1 MKKILLFICI
11 PFIGFTQD
19 YQLDFN
25 SATLDYVEMPNASSV
40 IANKIEFTISG
51 WVNPQMDASHSG
63 FFGFRNNSDADFF
76 LLQLQNSTN
85 VEARFRNSTG
95 VNFDVVANSIL
106 DIGQWQHLAFTYNGT
121 YLKLYKNGSVVDSA
135 AANGTITN
143 VSQSFKIGSLDYQT
157 SSFPM
162 QGSTDEVR
170 LWDAALSES
179 TINNWMCD
187 PVDLTHP
194 NYTNLLGYWKL
205 NDGNGTLVSDASP
218 YGLDGALYNAIW
230 TLSTSCFGSTIIPLT
245 YVPDDNF
252 ENYLENNGMG
262 DGIALNDYVYT
273 SGIDMVTNLDVS
285 NQNIADLTGIE
296 DFISLIDLNC
306 SDNQITI
313 LDMIGNLNLEGLYC
327 VSNQIS
333 ILNVSS
339 NIYLID
345 LECTHNSLTNLDV
358 TNNLD
363 LEYLEA
369 WDNQLTVLDVSNNIN
384 LLELHCNWNS
394 LTNIDVSNN
403 TALEILF
410 CNYNQL
416 TSLDVS
422 MLSDLYFLDC
432 GANQISSLDLSNNQY
447 LDHIICAENNLYNL
461 DIRNGNNQNIVEFV
475 TVYNSNLNCINVD
488 DPGWSTSNWT
498 FGNFAFDV
506 QHYFSADCSISAIDE
521 ITTKKEL
528 LKTIDILGREVN
540 EYRNTPLF
548 YIYDDGTVK
557 KRIIFE

>member
-1 MKKILLFICI
+1 M

-40 IANKIEFTISG
+40 IANKTEFTISG

-85 VEARFRNSTG
+85 VEARFRNSAG

-162 QGSTDEVR
+162 QGNVDEVR
-170 LWDAALSES
+170 LWDEAISENVIS
-179 TINNWMCD
+179 SWMCD

-194 NYTNLLGYWKL
+194 NYNNLMGYWRL
-205 NDGNGTLVSDASP
+205 NDGNGNVVSDNSPSNLNGTLVSANWS
-218 YGLDGALYNAIW
+218 Y
-230 TLSTSCFGSTIIPLT
+230 STSCFGSTIIPLT

-252 ENYLENNGMG
+252 ETYLENNGMG
-262 DGIALNDYVYT
+262 DGISLNDSVFT
-273 SGIDMVTNLDVS
+273 SAIEMVMFLDVS
-285 NQNIADLTGIE
+285 NQNISDMTGIE
-296 DFISLIDLNC
+296 DFISLVDLDC
-306 SDNQITI
+306 DNNQLVT
-313 LDMIGNLNLEGLYC
+313 LNLSGNPNLDYLMC
-327 VSNQIS
+327 SNNQLVY
-333 ILNVSS
+333 LNV
-339 NIYLID
+339 NNNLVLNDI
-345 LECTHNSLTNLDV
+345 ECIHNNLSILDV
-358 TNNLD
+358 TNNIN

-369 WDNQLTVLDVSNNIN
+369 WDNQLTSLDVSNNIN

-422 MLSDLYFLDC
+422 MLFNLWFLDC

-447 LDHIICAENNLYNL
+447 LEHIICAENNLYNL
-461 DIRNGNNQNIVEFV
+461 DIRNGNNQNILEFV
-475 TVYNSNLNCINVD
+475 TVYNSNLDCINVD

-506 QHYFSADCSISAIDE
+506 HHYFSADCSISAVLDE
-521 ITTKKEL
+521 IITHKDL
-528 LKTIDILGREVN
+528 LKVTDILGREVN
-540 EYRNTPLF
+540 EYQNTPLF
-548 YIYDDGTVK
+548 YIYNDGTVEK
-557 KRIIFE
+557 TIIFE